1 MVWEYP
7 YFIGMLPHPLIQ
19 ETKMRWRMDRDRLTA
34 VLFLAPSVIAIL
46 IFVYGFIGW
55 TGWASMLSW
64 NDLAQ
69 IPKGSL
75 FPKVDFAGL
84 ENYSRLLLTDQRFQ
98 TDLRNT
104 VVFTITFIIACLGLG
119 LLLAILLDQKIRGE
133 GLFRAIYL
141 FPMAVSF
148 IVTGVVW
155 RWVLNPGNQTSGPV
169 GLNLLFEKL
178 GLGFLQNPW
187 YTNPQVWFVPPDS
200 GFGQFL
206 QTIQLDFFTTTKFGI
221 PFAIF
226 SVVLAATWQMSGY
239 TMAMYLA
246 GLRGIP
252 DELREAARVDGA
264 SEIQIYQRI
273 ILPLMRP
280 ITLSAVIIL
289 GHISLK
295 IFDLVSAMTGPGPA
309 FATDVPAYY
318 MFDTVFRGNH
328 FARGAAIAIIL
339 LVSVALLVVP
349 YLINNIRSEVQR

>member
-1 MVWEYP
+1 
-7 YFIGMLPHPLIQ
+7 
-19 ETKMRWRMDRDRLTA
+19 MRWRLDRDRLTA
-34 VLFLAPSVIAIL
+34 ILFLTPSVLAIL
-46 IFVYGFIGW
+46 VFVYGFIGW
-55 TGWASMLSW
+55 TGWASLLSW
-64 NDLAQ
+64 NDIAR
-69 IPKGSL
+69 IPKGRL
-75 FPKVDFAGL
+75 FPDVDFAQFQ
-84 ENYSRLLLTDQRFQ
+84 NYSRLLFTDQRFQ

-104 VVFTITFIIACLGLG
+104 VVFTITFIVACLALG
-119 LLLAILLDQKIRGE
+119 LLLAILLDQKIKGE
-133 GLFRAIYL
+133 GLFRAIFL

-155 RWVLNPGNQTSGPV
+155 RWLLNPGNQTSGPV
-169 GLNLLFEKL
+169 GVNLLFQNL
-178 GLGFLQNPW
+178 GLEFLQSAW
-187 YTNPQVWFVPPDS
+187 YTNPKVWFVAPES

-206 QTIQLDFFTTTKFGI
+206 QSVGLDALTTARFGI

-264 SEIQIYQRI
+264 SEIEIYRRI

-339 LVSVALLVVP
+339 LISVAVLVVP
-349 YLINNIRSEVQR
+349 YLINSMRTEVQR